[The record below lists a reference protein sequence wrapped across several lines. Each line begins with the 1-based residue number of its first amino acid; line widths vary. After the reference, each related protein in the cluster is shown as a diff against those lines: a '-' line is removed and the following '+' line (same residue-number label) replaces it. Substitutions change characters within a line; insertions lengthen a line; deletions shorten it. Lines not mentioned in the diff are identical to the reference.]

1 MSRSR
6 VRRARRG
13 GGSPESGELLVELI
27 ITVAILGVGMV
38 AVLGTIWTSLR
49 VADYH
54 RKTVNADV
62 VVRNFAE
69 VMQDTSGTYAYVP
82 CATLSGADAYPAY
95 EPPAPNDDYEATI
108 TKIEYLTGYSGA
120 DEPTWQDSTAGC
132 PAGGD
137 KGAQRL
143 TLRAEGPIAD
153 PDVRG
158 HESIT
163 LIKRDA
169 RGEQ

>member
-1 MSRSR
+1 MSLSR
-6 VRRARRG
+6 AHRARAEDE
-13 GGSPESGELLVELI
+13 SESGELLVELL
-27 ITVAILGVGMV
+27 ITIAILGMGIV

-49 VADYH
+49 VADYQ

-69 VMQDTSGTYAYVP
+69 VMQQTAGDYEYIP
-82 CATLSGADAYPAY
+82 CATLTGATAYPAY
-95 EPPAPNDDYEATI
+95 EPPEPSEDYETSI
-108 TKIEYLTGYSGA
+108 TKIEYLTGYSA
-120 DEPTWQDSTAGC
+120 ASAPTWQNSTAGC

-137 KGAQRL
+137 QGAQRL
-143 TLRAEGPIAD
+143 TLQADGPTTD

-158 HESIT
+158 RETLT

-169 RGEQ
+169 RGEL